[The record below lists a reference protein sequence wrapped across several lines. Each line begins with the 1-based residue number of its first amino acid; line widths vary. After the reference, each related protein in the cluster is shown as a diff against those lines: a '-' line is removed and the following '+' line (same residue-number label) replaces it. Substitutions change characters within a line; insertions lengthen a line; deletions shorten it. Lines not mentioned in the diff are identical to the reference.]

1 METRRGRD
9 VYVTG
14 IILAAVSATAFGTLA
29 IFAKLAYRHGA
40 ETVPLLAG
48 RFTVAALLLVA
59 YNRARG
65 ASLRIDR
72 GQVIRLSLLGGI
84 GYALESALYFAALG
98 KASAAVVG
106 LIFYSYPMWTSIA
119 AIVTGLERFH
129 PRLLVALVL
138 ATIGILLIFSLP
150 SEGLA
155 GPLLALAAAFAV
167 TVYYLFAQIFVR
179 GVDAGIAATYTALGA
194 AVTLA
199 GVSLGTGTGL
209 PAGALP
215 HAAALG
221 LVTAIA
227 FVCLYGAVVRI
238 GSAKTSIAHMLEP
251 VTIVVLAAWIL
262 GDDITSRVAIG
273 AVFIVSALPILAVR
287 GKQKLPVA
295 DG

>member
-1 METRRGRD
+1 MVKRD

-14 IILAAVSATAFGTLA
+14 IVLAAVSATAFGTLA

-40 ETVPLLAG
+40 ETVPLLTG
-48 RFTVAALLLVA
+48 RFIVAAVLLIV
-59 YNRARG
+59 YNRARA

-72 GQVIRLSLLGGI
+72 RQMIRLALLGGI
-84 GYALESALYFAALG
+84 GYAFESALYFAALS

-119 AIVTGLERFH
+119 AIAIGLERFH

-138 ATIGILLIFSLP
+138 ATGGILLIFSLP

-167 TVYYLFAQIFVR
+167 TVYYLFAQVFVR
-179 GVDAGIAATYTALGA
+179 GVDPAVAATYTALGA
-194 AVTLA
+194 AATLG
-199 GVSLGTGTGL
+199 GVSAATGEGL

-215 HAAALG
+215 HAAGLG

-227 FVCLYGAVVRI
+227 FVCLYGAVARI
-238 GSAKTSIAHMLEP
+238 GSAKTSITHMLEP
-251 VTIVVLAAWIL
+251 VTTVILAAWIL
-262 GDDITSRVAIG
+262 GDDISSRVVIG
-273 AVFIVSALPILAVR
+273 AVLIVSALPILAVR
-287 GKQKLPVA
+287 GKQRVSAA

>member
-1 METRRGRD
+1 MVDEHDRT
-9 VYVTG
+9 YATG
-14 IILAAVSATAFGTLA
+14 IALAATSAVAFGTLA

-48 RFTVAALLLVA
+48 RFAVAALLLIA

-65 ASLRIDR
+65 AALGIDR
-72 GQVIRLSLLGGI
+72 RQMVRLALLGGI
-84 GYALESALYFAALG
+84 GYAFESALYFAALG

-119 AIVTGLERFH
+119 AVATGLERFH
-129 PRLLVALVL
+129 PRLAGALVL
-138 ATIGILLIFSLP
+138 ATAGILLIFSLP
-150 SEGLA
+150 HEGLA

-167 TVYYLFAQIFVR
+167 TVYYLFAQVFVR
-179 GVDAGIAATYTALGA
+179 GVDTGIAATYTAMGA
-194 AVTLA
+194 AVTLG
-199 GVSLGTGTGL
+199 GVSLATGEGL

-227 FVCLYGAVVRI
+227 FVCLYGAVSRI
-238 GSAKTSIAHMLEP
+238 GSAKTSITHMLEP
-251 VTIVVLAAWIL
+251 VTTVILAAWIL
-262 GDDITSRVAIG
+262 GDRVTSRVVIG
-273 AVFIVSALPILAVR
+273 AILIVAALPILAVR
-287 GKQKLPVA
+287 TKQKVPIA